1 MSTARPLVLVADDDE
16 DILQLVVLRLGR
28 SGYDIVSATDG
39 ESAVELAMARCP
51 DLVVIDVA
59 MPRLDGLEITRILR
73 ARDETATTPI
83 LLLTAR
89 TRDVDVELGLAAGA
103 DDYVT
108 KPFSPELLAQRVAA
122 LLQIAAQKAQPM
134 LPALRAVALQ

>member
-1 MSTARPLVLVADDDE
+1 MSNARPLVLVADDDE
-16 DILQLVVLRLGR
+16 DIVQLVVLRLGR
-28 SGYDIVSATDG
+28 SGYDVVSATDG

-73 ARDETATTPI
+73 ARDETASIPI

-89 TRDVDVELGLAAGA
+89 TRDIDVELGLAAGA

-122 LLQIAAQKAQPM
+122 LLEIAAQKTRPVQG
-134 LPALRAVALQ
+134 LRAVGWQ

>member
-1 MSTARPLVLVADDDE
+1 MSNARPLVLVADDDE

-28 SGYDIVSATDG
+28 SGYDVVSATDG
-39 ESAVELAMARCP
+39 ESAVELAMARRP

-59 MPRLDGLEITRILR
+59 MPRLDGLEITRMLR
-73 ARDETATTPI
+73 AREETASIPI

-122 LLQIAAQKAQPM
+122 LLQIAEQKNQPAQ
-134 LPALRAVALQ
+134 ALRAVAWQ

>member
-28 SGYDIVSATDG
+28 SGYDVVSATDG
-39 ESAVELAMARCP
+39 ESAVELAVARCP
-51 DLVVIDVA
+51 DIVVIDVA

-73 ARDETATTPI
+73 AREETASIPI

-122 LLQIAAQKAQPM
+122 LLQIAAQKAQPVS
-134 LPALRAVALQ
+134 ALRAVAWQ

>member
-28 SGYDIVSATDG
+28 SGYDVVSATDG

-59 MPRLDGLEITRILR
+59 MPRLDGLDITRILR
-73 ARDETATTPI
+73 AREETASTPI

-89 TRDVDVELGLAAGA
+89 TRDIDVERGLAAGA

-108 KPFSPELLAQRVAA
+108 KPFSPELLAQRVAV
-122 LLQIAAQKAQPM
+122 LLQIAAQKRQPVQ
-134 LPALRAVALQ
+134 ALRAVALQ

>member
-1 MSTARPLVLVADDDE
+1 MAAARPLVLVADDDE

-28 SGYDIVSATDG
+28 SGYDVVSATDG
-39 ESAVELAMARCP
+39 ESAVELALARRP

-59 MPRLDGLEITRILR
+59 MPRMDGLEITRILR
-73 ARDETATTPI
+73 ARDETASIPI

-89 TRDVDVELGLAAGA
+89 TRDIDVELGLAAGA

-122 LLQIAAQKAQPM
+122 LLQIATQKNQPVSG
-134 LPALRAVALQ
+134 LRAVALQ

>member
-1 MSTARPLVLVADDDE
+1 MSIARPLVLVADDDE

-28 SGYDIVSATDG
+28 SGYDVVSATDG

-59 MPRLDGLEITRILR
+59 MPRLDGLDITRILR
-73 ARDETATTPI
+73 ARDETASTPI

-89 TRDVDVELGLAAGA
+89 TRDIDVERGLAAGA

-108 KPFSPELLAQRVAA
+108 KPFSPELLAQRVAV
-122 LLQIAAQKAQPM
+122 LLQIAAQKAQPVQ
-134 LPALRAVALQ
+134 ALRAVALQ

>member
-1 MSTARPLVLVADDDE
+1 MSNARPLVLVADDDE
-16 DILQLVVLRLGR
+16 DIVQLVVLRLGR
-28 SGYDIVSATDG
+28 SGYDVVSATDG

-73 ARDETATTPI
+73 ARDETASIPI

-89 TRDVDVELGLAAGA
+89 TRGIDVELGLAAGA

-122 LLQIAAQKAQPM
+122 LLQIAAQKTRPVQG
-134 LPALRAVALQ
+134 LRAVGWQ

>member
-1 MSTARPLVLVADDDE
+1 MSNARPLVLVADDDE

-28 SGYDIVSATDG
+28 SGYDVISATDG
-39 ESAVELAMARCP
+39 EAAVELAQARRP
-51 DLVVIDVA
+51 DLVVVDVA

-73 ARDETATTPI
+73 ARDETASIPI

-89 TRDVDVELGLAAGA
+89 TRDVDVELGLSAGA

-108 KPFSPELLAQRVAA
+108 KPFSPELLAQRVAT
-122 LLQIAAQKAQPM
+122 LLQIAAQKAQPVQV
-134 LPALRAVALQ
+134 LRAVAWQ

>member
-1 MSTARPLVLVADDDE
+1 MSNARPLVLVADDDE
-16 DILQLVVLRLGR
+16 DIVQLVVLRLGR
-28 SGYDIVSATDG
+28 SGYDVVSATDG

-73 ARDETATTPI
+73 ARDETASIPI

-89 TRDVDVELGLAAGA
+89 TRDIDVELGLAAGA

-122 LLQIAAQKAQPM
+122 LLQIAAQKTRPVQG
-134 LPALRAVALQ
+134 LRAVGWQ

>member
-1 MSTARPLVLVADDDE
+1 MSPARPLVLVADDDE

-28 SGYDIVSATDG
+28 SGYDVVSATDG
-39 ESAVELAMARCP
+39 EAAVELAIARCP

-73 ARDETATTPI
+73 AREESASIPI

-108 KPFSPELLAQRVAA
+108 KPFSPELLAQRVAT
-122 LLQIAAQKAQPM
+122 LLQIAAQKVQPAQG
-134 LPALRAVALQ
+134 LRAVAWQ

>member
-1 MSTARPLVLVADDDE
+1 MSNARPLVLVADDDE
-16 DILQLVVLRLGR
+16 DILQLVVLRLAR
-28 SGYDIVSATDG
+28 SGYDVISATDG
-39 ESAVELAMARCP
+39 ESAAELAMARCP

-59 MPRLDGLEITRILR
+59 MPRLDGLEITRMLR
-73 ARDETATTPI
+73 AREETASITI

-89 TRDVDVELGLAAGA
+89 TRDVDVELGLSAGA

-122 LLQIAAQKAQPM
+122 LLQIAAQTNQPSQ
-134 LPALRAVALQ
+134 ALRAVAWQ

>member
-1 MSTARPLVLVADDDE
+1 MSPARPRVLVADDDE

-28 SGYDIVSATDG
+28 SGYDVVSATDG
-39 ESAVELAMARCP
+39 ESAVELAIARSP

-73 ARDETATTPI
+73 AREEFATIPI

-122 LLQIAAQKAQPM
+122 LLQIAAQRAQPVS
-134 LPALRAVALQ
+134 ALRAVAWQ

>member
-1 MSTARPLVLVADDDE
+1 MSNARPLVLVADDDE

-28 SGYDIVSATDG
+28 SGYDVVSATDG

-59 MPRLDGLEITRILR
+59 MPRLDGLEITRMLR
-73 ARDETATTPI
+73 AREETASIPI

-122 LLQIAAQKAQPM
+122 LLQIAAQKNQPAQ
-134 LPALRAVALQ
+134 ALRAVAWQ

>member
-1 MSTARPLVLVADDDE
+1 MSNARPLVLVADDDE

-28 SGYDIVSATDG
+28 SGYDVVSATDG
-39 ESAVELAMARCP
+39 ESAVELAMARRP

-59 MPRLDGLEITRILR
+59 MPRLDGLEITRMLR
-73 ARDETATTPI
+73 AREETASIPI

-122 LLQIAAQKAQPM
+122 LLQIAAQKNQPAQ
-134 LPALRAVALQ
+134 ALRAVAWQ

>member
-39 ESAVELAMARCP
+39 ESAVELAIARNP

-59 MPRLDGLEITRILR
+59 MPRVDGLEITRILR
-73 ARDETATTPI
+73 ARDETASTPI

-122 LLQIAAQKAQPM
+122 LLQIAAQKAQPVQ
-134 LPALRAVALQ
+134 ALRAVAWQ

>member
-1 MSTARPLVLVADDDE
+1 MSNARPLVLVADDDE
-16 DILQLVVLRLGR
+16 DIVQLVVLRLGR
-28 SGYDIVSATDG
+28 SGSDVVSATDG

-73 ARDETATTPI
+73 ARDETASIPI

-89 TRDVDVELGLAAGA
+89 TRDIDVELGLAAGA

-122 LLQIAAQKAQPM
+122 LLQIAAQKTRPVQG
-134 LPALRAVALQ
+134 LRAVGWQ

>member
-16 DILQLVVLRLGR
+16 DILQLVALRLGR
-28 SGYDIVSATDG
+28 SGYDVVSATDG
-39 ESAVELAMARCP
+39 ESALELAMVRLP

-59 MPRLDGLEITRILR
+59 MPRMDGLEITRMLR
-73 ARDETATTPI
+73 ARDETASIPI

-122 LLQIAAQKAQPM
+122 LLQIAAQKNQPVV
-134 LPALRAVALQ
+134 ALRAVAWQ

>member
-28 SGYDIVSATDG
+28 SGYDVVSATDG

-51 DLVVIDVA
+51 DIVVIDVA

-73 ARDETATTPI
+73 AREETASIPI

-122 LLQIAAQKAQPM
+122 LLQIAAQKAQPVS
-134 LPALRAVALQ
+134 ALRAVAWQ

>member
-39 ESAVELAMARCP
+39 ESAVELAIARNP

-59 MPRLDGLEITRILR
+59 MPRVDGLEITRILR
-73 ARDETATTPI
+73 ARDETASTPI

-122 LLQIAAQKAQPM
+122 LLQIAVQKAQPVQ
-134 LPALRAVALQ
+134 ALRAVAWQ